1 MSESPLAEEAL
12 RRLEATLGHVFQN
25 RDRLALALAP
35 ADPEGRD
42 AALARRRLRFVGDA
56 VWNFSVA
63 LAGAKLWP
71 QASAGELTRVRAV
84 WSRSSGLA
92 RLAREAG
99 IAAPEGEE
107 SDRVLGERLESILGA
122 VLEDGGLAAIQAL
135 AERVLAAQAG
145 LAATALDSKSA
156 LQMLAQAQAPE
167 GRLPAYRLL
176 ERRGPPHRPTFR
188 VGVRFHLPEAEIQAE
203 GEGPSR
209 QAAEQDAARR
219 ILDGLQASGHNMS

>member
-1 MSESPLAEEAL
+1 MSDAPLAEENVH
-12 RRLEATLGHVFQN
+12 RLEAALGHAFRN
-25 RDRLALALAP
+25 RDLLALALGP
-35 ADPEGRD
+35 ADPDRRD
-42 AALARRRLRFVGDA
+42 AALTRRRLRFVGDA

-63 LAGAKLWP
+63 LAAAKLWP
-71 QASAGELTRVRAV
+71 HASAGELTRVRAV

-99 IAAPEGEE
+99 IAGLEGEE

-135 AERVLAAQAG
+135 ADRVITRQAG
-145 LAATALDSKSA
+145 PAAGALDPKSA

-188 VGVRFHLPEAEIQAE
+188 VGVRSHLPETEIQAE

-219 ILDGLQASGHNMS
+219 ILEGLQASGHNIS